1 MSTSI
6 ILAYILIFFGI
17 VVWALLVPNRKHIHQ
32 PALNIITVFGGAFLF
47 ASCFINL
54 VPHIFIGQDPYRFVT
69 PNIHFKIAAAVMVG
83 FLIQLLL
90 EQITKGVE
98 HGHNHCPCCEDEE
111 IELHDHT
118 HQHHHHG
125 HCHHDSHTHPVTGLI
140 IGLSLH
146 AFLEGMPMVDL
157 DGDIHQG
164 LLYGIVLHN
173 IPIALVLVGLFVSN
187 KYSFAKS
194 LALLSIFAIMTPLGS
209 LCNIF
214 LVPQNEIVQS
224 LIMAVVVGILL
235 HVSVSILF
243 DHDHNTFSFAK
254 LFTIILAF
262 VAAYFT
268 PGCPEIY
275 PIF

>member
-187 KYSFAKS
+187 KYSFVKS